1 MQPFKRT
8 DRASSVI
15 KDALSRII
23 LTDLAD
29 PKAARAVVTHVKV
42 SADFSIARV
51 NVRCMESQENAR
63 LAMLKALRKSS
74 SFLRKRLA
82 LELNLFRT
90 PELIFHYDDVPDKGA
105 RIDSLL
111 NTLPPVRTMADVAAD
126 EGFDKENLFDS
137 DSTSDD
143 DEDDDDDG
151 YEDEDDEDGDEDDDE
166 YEDEDD
172 EDDEDG
178 DEEGDDEE
186 DSELEKEDE

>member
-143 DEDDDDDG
+143 DDDDG
-151 YEDEDDEDGDEDDDE
+151 DEYEDDEDCDDEDGYEDDEDGDEE
-166 YEDEDD
+166 
-172 EDDEDG
+172 DEDG